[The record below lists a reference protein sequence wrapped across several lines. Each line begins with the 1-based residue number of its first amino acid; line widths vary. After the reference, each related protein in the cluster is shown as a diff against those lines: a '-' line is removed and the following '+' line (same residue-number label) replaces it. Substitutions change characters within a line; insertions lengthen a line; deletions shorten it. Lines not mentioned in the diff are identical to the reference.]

1 MLSSIEPDFV
11 REAHAV
17 LTVYLSTL
25 LGGFGMGFSA
35 VAIPDIKNEMK
46 LRNESYLITSI
57 QASSEELS
65 WFGKSLIG
73 FYVNTCV
80 HFYLYSAS
88 ILNIGQFFGGIFGGY
103 LGGKNGPKKAI
114 QVSSLIMILGWI
126 LLAVSPNLPLLIVS
140 RLVCGFGQA
149 IGTANSSL
157 LVAQY
162 R

>member
-46 LRNESYLITSI
+46 LGNESYLVPSI

-65 WFGKSLIG
+65 WFGKKLI
-73 FYVNTCV
+73 
-80 HFYLYSAS
+80 
-88 ILNIGQFFGGIFGGY
+88 I
-103 LGGKNGPKKAI
+103 
-114 QVSSLIMILGWI
+114 
-126 LLAVSPNLPLLIVS
+126 NL
-140 RLVCGFGQA
+140 Q
-149 IGTANSSL
+149 
-157 LVAQY
+157 
-162 R
+162 